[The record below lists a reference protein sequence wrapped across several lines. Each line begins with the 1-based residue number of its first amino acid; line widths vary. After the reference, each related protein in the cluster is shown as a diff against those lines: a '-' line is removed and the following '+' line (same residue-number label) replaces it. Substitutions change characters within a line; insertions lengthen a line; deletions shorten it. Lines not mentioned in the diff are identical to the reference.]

1 MGKSVSDLQS
11 GVAVNDTF
19 ISGTLK
25 YVTGYTGFSSDP
37 EEQEGNYLALKFT
50 ATEGATT
57 SIFLTNGKMTTPVEL
72 DDDMNC
78 VVRITDKN
86 KQKFIVKTT
95 KDSFVVEKKFS
106 LTSLKLEA
114 E

>member
-1 MGKSVSDLQS
+1 ML
-11 GVAVNDTF
+11 VNDNF

-37 EEQEGNYLALKFT
+37 EEQEGNYLALKFA

-57 SIFLTNGKMTTPVEL
+57 TIFLTNGKGTSPVEL

-78 VVRITDKN
+78 VVRISDKN
-86 KQKFIVKTT
+86 KQKFIVRTT
-95 KDSFVVEKKFS
+95 KDDLVIEKKFS
-106 LTSLKLEA
+106 LSSLKLNNA
-114 E
+114 

>member
-1 MGKSVSDLQS
+1 
-11 GVAVNDTF
+11 
-19 ISGTLK
+19 
-25 YVTGYTGFSSDP
+25 
-37 EEQEGNYLALKFT
+37 
-50 ATEGATT
+50 
-57 SIFLTNGKMTTPVEL
+57 MTTPVEL

-106 LTSLKLEA
+106 LSSLKLEA